1 MTDEL
6 KPCEHCGNPAK
17 WIQEIQQSPDSVRLG
32 YVRCSEC
39 EIRTGSMLTKSEA
52 IAAWNRREPIGISD
66 ELRLKIEEYINW
78 INAHRDDSGYL
89 NPLYGS
95 QIEAFEIVL
104 DWIDE
109 LSLRREDAE

>member
-6 KPCEHCGNPAK
+6 KHCAHCGTDAK

-52 IAAWNRREPIGISD
+52 IAAWNRRVEPIGNSD
-66 ELRLKIEEYINW
+66 ELPEWFIKRITQTIDKEQRDRKVHSHLSIPLLKW
-78 INAHRDDSGYL
+78 
-89 NPLYGS
+89 
-95 QIEAFEIVL
+95 V
-104 DWIDE
+104 